1 MKFGIVV
8 FPGSNCDHDAYHVV
22 RKVLGQP
29 AVFLWH
35 KDRDLQDV
43 DVVILP
49 GGFAFGDYL
58 RCGAIARFSPVME
71 EVVRF
76 AGKGGKVLGICNGF
90 QVLTEAGLL
99 PGALLQNASCKFVCR
114 QVELMVEND
123 QTPFSKALQGG
134 QRIRMPVAHGD
145 GNYFIDDDGLRRL
158 EGEGRIVFRYIDN
171 PNGSRAN
178 IAGVINDGGNVLGL
192 ASSSARAK
200 TRGWWTSAKG
210 WRSPSRWRAT
220 TTRATSSRTRAP
232 PPAWAESS
240 GTSSL
245 WERARSHCSTPCD
258 SAKGRTPR
266 RATSSKGWWRESP
279 ATAIASAFPP
289 SVGRSPSTPA
299 TKETAW
305 STSSPPRGCPQTRS
319 SS

>member
-8 FPGSNCDHDAYHVV
+8 FPGSNCDHDAYHIVH
-22 RKVLGQP
+22 KVLGQP

-35 KDRDLQDV
+35 KDRDLQGV

-123 QTPFSKALQGG
+123 QTPYSKALQGG

-178 IAGVINDGGNVLGL
+178 IAGIVNDGGNVLGL
-192 ASSSARAK
+192 M
-200 TRGWWTSAKG
+200 
-210 WRSPSRWRAT
+210 PH
-220 TTRATSSRTRAP
+220 P
-232 PPAWAESS
+232 
-240 GTSSL
+240 
-245 WERARSHCSTPCD
+245 ERASEAVLGAEDGRLVFESLLRS
-258 SAKGRTPR
+258 
-266 RATSSKGWWRESP
+266 
-279 ATAIASAFPP
+279 
-289 SVGRSPSTPA
+289 
-299 TKETAW
+299 
-305 STSSPPRGCPQTRS
+305 
-319 SS
+319 

>member
-22 RKVLGQP
+22 HKVLGQP

-35 KDRDLQDV
+35 KDRDLQGA

-123 QTPFSKALQGG
+123 QTPYSKALQGG
-134 QRIRMPVAHGD
+134 QRIRMPVAH

-178 IAGVINDGGNVLGL
+178 IAGIVNDGGNVLGL
-192 ASSSARAK
+192 M
-200 TRGWWTSAKG
+200 
-210 WRSPSRWRAT
+210 PH
-220 TTRATSSRTRAP
+220 P
-232 PPAWAESS
+232 
-240 GTSSL
+240 
-245 WERARSHCSTPCD
+245 ERASEAVLGAEDGRLVFESLLRS
-258 SAKGRTPR
+258 
-266 RATSSKGWWRESP
+266 
-279 ATAIASAFPP
+279 
-289 SVGRSPSTPA
+289 
-299 TKETAW
+299 
-305 STSSPPRGCPQTRS
+305 
-319 SS
+319 